1 MRLGILASHQGTNF
15 QAIIDACQSGN
26 LDAEVAVAISNNSK
40 SRALARARLANIPT
54 VHLSSKTHPQSDALD
69 KALQSTLSDHQV
81 DLVVTLGYMKKLGPQ
96 TLHYFQG
103 RIINIHP
110 ALLPRHGGQG
120 MFGMNVH
127 KAVLESEDAETG
139 VTVHYL
145 DSNYDTGQII
155 SQTQIQV
162 MPDDTPESLAA
173 RVLVEEHKLL
183 VNTLKQLTETPCN
196 HQMKVP

>member
-54 VHLSSKTHPQSDALD
+54 VHLSSKTHPQRDELD
-69 KALQSTLSDHQV
+69 KALLSTLRDHQV
-81 DLVVTLGYMKKLGPQ
+81 DLVVTVGYMKKLGPQ
-96 TLHYFQG
+96 TLQYFQG

-110 ALLPRHGGQG
+110 ALLPKHGGEG
-120 MFGMNVH
+120 MFGMEVH

-139 VTVHYL
+139 VTVHYV
-145 DSNYDTGQII
+145 DGNYDTGQII
-155 SQTQIQV
+155 SQTRIQV

-173 RVLVEEHKLL
+173 RVLAEEHKLL

-196 HQMKVP
+196 HQMKVR

>member
-26 LDAEVAVAISNNSK
+26 LDAEVAVAVSNNSK

-69 KALQSTLSDHQV
+69 KALQSTLRDHQV

-110 ALLPRHGGQG
+110 ALLPKHGGQG

-139 VTVHYL
+139 VTVHYI
-145 DSNYDTGQII
+145 DRNYDTGQII
-155 SQTQIQV
+155 SQTRIQV
-162 MPDDTPESLAA
+162 MPHDTPESLAA

-183 VNTLKQLTETPCN
+183 VNTLKLLTETPCN
-196 HQMKVP
+196 HQMKVR

>member
-40 SRALARARLANIPT
+40 SRVLARARLANIPT

-155 SQTQIQV
+155 SQTRIQV

>member
-54 VHLSSKTHPQSDALD
+54 VHLSSKTHPQSDELD
-69 KALQSTLSDHQV
+69 KALLSTLRDHQV
-81 DLVVTLGYMKKLGPQ
+81 DLVVTVGYMKKLGPQ
-96 TLHYFQG
+96 TLQYFQG

-110 ALLPRHGGQG
+110 ALLPKHGGDG
-120 MFGMNVH
+120 MFGMEVH

-139 VTVHYL
+139 VTVHYV
-145 DSNYDTGQII
+145 DGHYDTGQII
-155 SQTQIQV
+155 SQTRIQV

-173 RVLVEEHKLL
+173 RVLAEEHKLL

-196 HQMKVP
+196 HQMKVR